1 MTTENSVQEQF
12 LTTLCD
18 EQVPVSIF
26 LINGI
31 RLQGTIASFDQY
43 SLILQ
48 DAQHNSQLVLKRH
61 VSTISQIQSG
71 GHGHHGHR

>member
-1 MTTENSVQEQF
+1 MSDENSVQEQF
-12 LTTLCD
+12 LTSLCD
-18 EQVPVSIF
+18 EKVPVSIF
-26 LINGI
+26 LVNGI

-61 VSTISQIQSG
+61 VSTISQMHSSG
-71 GHGHHGHR
+71 HSHR

>member
-1 MTTENSVQEQF
+1 MSAENSVQEQF
-12 LTTLCD
+12 LNMLCQ
-18 EQVPVSIF
+18 ERVPVSIF
-26 LINGI
+26 LVNGI

-61 VSTISQIQSG
+61 ISTVSQMQAP
-71 GHGHHGHR
+71 GHHHR